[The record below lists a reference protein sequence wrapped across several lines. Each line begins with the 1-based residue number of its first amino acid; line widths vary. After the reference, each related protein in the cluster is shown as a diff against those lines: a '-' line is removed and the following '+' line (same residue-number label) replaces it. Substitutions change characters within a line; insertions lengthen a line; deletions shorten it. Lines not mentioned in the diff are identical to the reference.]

1 MRQSAIIEALLN
13 SSGQFIRY
21 LCRRETL
28 GEDPAGEELQSLQE
42 VRNSLVSWG
51 GVSTQKMN
59 EWVMVTAL
67 SVLKKAGRSIG

>member
-28 GEDPAGEELQSLQE
+28 GEDPAGEELQLLQ
-42 VRNSLVSWG
+42 
-51 GVSTQKMN
+51 
-59 EWVMVTAL
+59 
-67 SVLKKAGRSIG
+67 GRSLIH